1 MAPMDSGRWTSVV
14 VCVVAL
20 TSLLVESSEYSYV
33 SNRDSLSIAAFN
45 IQTFGPKKMAVPS
58 VARVLVKASD
68 VTHSI
73 CWDKIVSSEGRV
85 LPDVSVQVGVQ
96 SLSQSCGILEG
107 VTYNIAEPLGW
118 FFFPRFSIRI
128 PIYSF
133 SILPRFSSANSSS
146 CRWRCL

>member
-1 MAPMDSGRWTSVV
+1 VNTGIAMMAPMDSGRWTSVV

-58 VARVLVKASD
+58 VARVLVKASH

-73 CWDKIVSSEGRV
+73 C
-85 LPDVSVQVGVQ
+85 
-96 SLSQSCGILEG
+96 
-107 VTYNIAEPLGW
+107 
-118 FFFPRFSIRI
+118 
-128 PIYSF
+128 
-133 SILPRFSSANSSS
+133 
-146 CRWRCL
+146 